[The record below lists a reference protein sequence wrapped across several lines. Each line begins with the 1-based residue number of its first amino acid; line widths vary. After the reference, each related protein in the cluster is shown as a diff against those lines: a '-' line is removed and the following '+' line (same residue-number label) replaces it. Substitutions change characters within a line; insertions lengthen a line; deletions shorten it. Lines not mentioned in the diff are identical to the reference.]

1 MIDDIVI
8 SIFIL
13 DLHEFLL
20 IQYHYFTFDNAI
32 HIHSYHSYH
41 WKYEIR

>member
-32 HIHSYHSYH
+32 HTHSYH

>member
-8 SIFIL
+8 SILIL

-20 IQYHYFTFDNAI
+20 IQYQYFTFDNANI
-32 HIHSYHSYH
+32 HVHSYH
-41 WKYEIR
+41 WKR